1 MIGSILFNV
10 KFITMSEKVAEVL
23 NDLIEINNDR
33 VQGYEKAV
41 KETDTKDADLR
52 MLFEEMASESCKY
65 ANELIQHVAGTGNEP
80 ADGTT
85 LKGKIYR
92 AWMDDKAGFSGND
105 RKAILASCEFGED
118 AAQKAYEQA
127 LASDADMSV
136 ETRQLIMEQ
145 KIALRKS
152 HDKIKHMRDAQPAS

>member
-33 VQGYEKAV
+33 VKGYERAV
-41 KETDTKDADLR
+41 QETDTKDSDLR
-52 MLFEEMASESCKY
+52 ALFEQMAGESRRY
-65 ANELIQHVAGTGNEP
+65 ANELSQHVAVSGTEP

-85 LKGKIYR
+85 MKGKIYR
-92 AWMDDKAGFSGND
+92 AWMDIKAGFSGND
-105 RKAILASCEFGED
+105 RKAILASCEYGED

-127 LASDADMSV
+127 LASEADFSV

-145 KIALRKS
+145 KISLRKS
-152 HDKIKHMRDAQPAS
+152 HDKIKRMRDAQPA